1 VSAIPEVPRVV
12 IALISVLTL
21 TSVVLWAV
29 GRRFLRRHIARY
41 GTMPPSTWMFR
52 RSEDPELE
60 RYRRF
65 ALGILPV
72 YLIALVL
79 FLLRP

>member
-1 VSAIPEVPRVV
+1 MV

-29 GRRFLRRHIARY
+29 GRRFLRRYMALN
-41 GTMPPSTWMFR
+41 GTVPPSTWTFR

-65 ALGILPV
+65 ALGILPF
-72 YLIALVL
+72 YLIALAL